1 MLKFYIG
8 NKSTLVQVM
17 AWCQQPLT
25 HKQLKTYE
33 CIIITVVT
41 DDLVLKHQA
50 ILTYITEWN
59 TLYCVNLMQ
68 NFYIYGEQNYRL
80 TN

>member
-1 MLKFYIG
+1 
-8 NKSTLVQVM
+8 M

-59 TLYCVNLMQ
+59 T
-68 NFYIYGEQNYRL
+68 
-80 TN
+80 